1 MKLKAGTATTVSVEG
16 AYFFNTYFGIG
27 GRLKVATLPI
37 IADIPEENKKFFD
50 MDGDRYQGAPVNMF
64 LLDGLE
70 SDHLGMFDMDLGVY
84 GYVSSG

>member
-1 MKLKAGTATTVSVEG
+1 
-16 AYFFNTYFGIG
+16 
-27 GRLKVATLPI
+27 
-37 IADIPEENKKFFD
+37 

-84 GYVSSG
+84 GSYPVSRISSLEANC